1 MQNIIY
7 PLSIFYIILT
17 FVWIIDDNNTTSQYV
32 SSTFIVCINLLTSII
47 YVYMTDNI
55 QHHLDALNF
64 LRRLFYYKIIE
75 CFIILLILIIY
86 YQSNLTSFNKTVLWL
101 TFIYQLLCL
110 YKFYLTNNI
119 LKYYDNQKIKD
130 DIENDGNSFGY
141 YERQP
146 TRSVD
151 L

>member
-1 MQNIIY
+1 
-7 PLSIFYIILT
+7 
-17 FVWIIDDNNTTSQYV
+17 
-32 SSTFIVCINLLTSII
+32 
-47 YVYMTDNI
+47 MTDNI

-141 YERQP
+141 YERQS
-146 TRSVD
+146 TRGVD